1 MKRKALLIGN
11 SNGLAGVKLDISN
24 YTNFLMGDLGG
35 QWYDSEI
42 VIKMNPTR
50 NDLLATIQN
59 LRVENLDFVFAAF
72 SGHGAFCKSTIL
84 EINKDEEYIYETELI
99 GISKR
104 QISIFDCCRN
114 VIPKESLELRKAIA
128 TFSLAESKKNIRIQY
143 EVRIMQAIEQQI
155 QLYACSINESSLDTS
170 EGGLYSKTLIGS
182 ATPSNRFKLVGETH
196 EEAAGKTTSSA
207 WVNHSHRQHPTA
219 TIPRCLA
226 SQQLIFSINPNS
238 AIL

>member
-84 EINKDEEYIYETELI
+84 EINKDEEYIYE
-99 GISKR
+99 K
-104 QISIFDCCRN
+104 
-114 VIPKESLELRKAIA
+114 
-128 TFSLAESKKNIRIQY
+128 Y
-143 EVRIMQAIEQQI
+143 
-155 QLYACSINESSLDTS
+155 
-170 EGGLYSKTLIGS
+170 
-182 ATPSNRFKLVGETH
+182 
-196 EEAAGKTTSSA
+196 
-207 WVNHSHRQHPTA
+207 QHV
-219 TIPRCLA
+219 
-226 SQQLIFSINPNS
+226 FV
-238 AIL
+238 